1 MSTPEER
8 ELRRRRRRN
17 PLVRPLL
24 IAATGLVLLLVGIA
38 IGRAL
43 EDGPS
48 PGGVRTGV
56 RTLQPRPLPP
66 AAKTVTITVEEG

>member
-1 MSTPEER
+1 MSTREER

-17 PLVRPLL
+17 PLVRPLS
-24 IAATGLVLLLVGIA
+24 IAAAGLVLLLLGIA

-66 AAKTVTITVEEG
+66 AAKTVTITVGEG

>member
-8 ELRRRRRRN
+8 LERRRRRRN
-17 PLVRPLL
+17 PLVRPLAIL
-24 IAATGLVLLLVGIA
+24 AAGLVLLVLGIA

-56 RTLQPRPLPP
+56 RTLQPRTLPS
-66 AAKTVTITVEEG
+66 AATTVTITVQKG